1 MRALVQRVKTA
12 TVTVNGA
19 LRGQI
24 GIGLV
29 VFLGVSPTDTDEQAL
44 WLSQKISRLRA
55 FDDETGKMQ
64 RDLSEVG
71 GSLLVVSQFTLYA
84 EVRRGRR
91 PDFTKAAPSG
101 YAEPLYNKFVTACR
115 TWVPQVQTGA
125 CGADMDVSLTNWG
138 PVTLWIETP

>member
-84 EVRRGRR
+84 
-91 PDFTKAAPSG
+91 
-101 YAEPLYNKFVTACR
+101 
-115 TWVPQVQTGA
+115 
-125 CGADMDVSLTNWG
+125 
-138 PVTLWIETP
+138 